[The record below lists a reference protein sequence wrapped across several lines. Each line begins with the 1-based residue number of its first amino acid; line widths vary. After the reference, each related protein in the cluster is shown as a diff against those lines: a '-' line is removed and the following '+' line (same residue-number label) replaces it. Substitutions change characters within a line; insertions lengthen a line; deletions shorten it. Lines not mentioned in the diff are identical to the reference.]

1 MKISYSFWE
10 RLALA
15 ITFSMLLLLVQ
26 ASKAREGSLWD
37 GEERPDTSS
46 NMKVILKKLNYLT
59 DIYGSLRFKA
69 GVSFTGESGLQ
80 DNASRMGIRGAIP
93 VTRGIEAIMQLEV
106 GVGLVGNKTT
116 IQFHGDPGGAVGEVD
131 NVFTSRLGYAGIR
144 TKYGQFTWGKQW
156 SVYSDIGGWTDNFC
170 AFGGEASGMYAA
182 GTDGS
187 MSGTGR
193 ASNAFQYRLSL
204 DFMDVGIQTQNRQV
218 SDSNTT
224 FADTY
229 GASLIFKT
237 GFGLKIGAAYNKVQ
251 DGIMNP
257 DAGHPKY
264 GDEAMIAGL
273 SYDRGQVV
281 ANFTASKFHNHEKD
295 DLGNFFSGYGLEL
308 YCKYAFLERWNVYG
322 GFNYL
327 QPDDKT
333 EAGDYRIANILIGA
347 YYRYGR
353 TGRLF
358 VETRL
363 DDRTRHDGSRAHY
376 SGVAFGIFFEFGY

>member
-1 MKISYSFWE
+1 
-10 RLALA
+10 
-15 ITFSMLLLLVQ
+15 MLLLLVQ

-37 GEERPDTSS
+37 GEERPDSSS

-59 DIYGSLRFKA
+59 DIYGSLRFKV

-204 DFMDVGIQTQNRQV
+204 DFMDVGIQTQNRQMT
-218 SDSNTT
+218 DSNAT

-257 DAGHPKY
+257 EAGDPKY
-264 GDEAMIAGL
+264 DDEAMIAGL

-308 YCKYAFLERWNVYG
+308 FCKYSFLERWNVYG

-333 EAGDYRIANILIGA
+333 EAGDYRIANVLIGA
-347 YYRYGR
+347 YYRYGK
-353 TGRLF
+353 TGKLF

-376 SGVAFGIFFEFGY
+376 SGVAFGLFFEFGY

>member
-1 MKISYSFWE
+1 MKISHSFWE

-26 ASKAREGSLWD
+26 ASKAGEGSLWD
-37 GEERPDTSS
+37 GEERPDSSS

-59 DIYGSLRFKA
+59 DIYGSLRFKV

-116 IQFHGDPGGAVGEVD
+116 IQFHRDPGGAVGEVD

-204 DFMDVGIQTQNRQV
+204 DFMDVGIQTQNRQMT
-218 SDSNTT
+218 DSNAT

-237 GFGLKIGAAYNKVQ
+237 GFGLKIGATYNKVQ

-257 DAGHPKY
+257 EAGDPKY

-308 YCKYAFLERWNVYG
+308 FCKYSFLERWNVYG

-333 EAGDYRIANILIGA
+333 EAGDYRIANVLIGA
-347 YYRYGR
+347 YYRYGK

-376 SGVAFGIFFEFGY
+376 SGVAFGLFFEFGY